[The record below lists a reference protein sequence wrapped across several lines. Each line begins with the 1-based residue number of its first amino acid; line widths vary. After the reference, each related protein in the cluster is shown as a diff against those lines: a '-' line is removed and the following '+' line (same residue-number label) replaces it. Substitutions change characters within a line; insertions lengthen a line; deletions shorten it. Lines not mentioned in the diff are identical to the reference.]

1 MKRIKSIYVL
11 LVLILPILFS
21 SCDPEES
28 FEPKFEDGIP
38 PTGLYF
44 KAKIGDVVWQGNDL
58 AQMFSKTEP
67 QGSENKM
74 IDFVA
79 CSDLDNMIT
88 LIRNRVY
95 VHVNVNDDGC
105 FSGYRV
111 QYVKNKSYSNTGGYF
126 NFDEWMEYENGSLNV
141 IKNENGRITAKFTGK
156 LSPVNNYAEDVD
168 VIIYFQEF
176 PINPVVKK

>member
-74 IDFVA
+74 I
-79 CSDLDNMIT
+79 T

-95 VHVNVNDDGC
+95 VHVNVNDDGS